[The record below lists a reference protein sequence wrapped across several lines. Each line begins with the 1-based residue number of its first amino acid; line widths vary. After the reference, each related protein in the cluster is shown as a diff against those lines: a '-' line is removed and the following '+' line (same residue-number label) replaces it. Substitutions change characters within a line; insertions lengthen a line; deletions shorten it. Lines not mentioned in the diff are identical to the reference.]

1 MSNRVNIVLDDE
13 VWESLQ
19 LVPKGERSKVI
30 NQALSAWIVRSRRS
44 SAIQRM
50 DELRSKMKPVR
61 GSAEQWMREDRR
73 RHR

>member
-1 MSNRVNIVLDDE
+1 MGNRVNIVLDDE
-13 VWESLQ
+13 VWKSLQ

-30 NQALSAWIVRSRRS
+30 NQALSAWIMRSTRS

-50 DELRSKMKPVR
+50 DELRSKMKPIR
-61 GSAEQWMREDRR
+61 GSTERWVREDRR